1 MSHVKYKTFLLIKIF
16 MVSDDAV
23 YLHDDRQV
31 REYVENDVGKVWNG
45 TYKNYFGR
53 PWNFGQFEDSV
64 LPACCF
70 ILDKS
75 RLKPAERG
83 NPVKVCRAISAM
95 VGFQNNS
102 MIYKAY
108 FD

>member
-1 MSHVKYKTFLLIKIF
+1 MHIIYHNKTYYAESRKIQKMLTNIF

-95 VGFQNNS
+95 VGF
-102 MIYKAY
+102 
-108 FD
+108 

>member
-1 MSHVKYKTFLLIKIF
+1 MDEACESLADPAKSSRKSRKTESTTI
-16 MVSDDAV
+16 VN
-23 YLHDDRQV
+23 
-31 REYVENDVGKVWNG
+31 VENDVGKVWCG
-45 TYKNYFGR
+45 TYKNYSGR

-83 NPVKVCRAISAM
+83 NPARRTRK
-95 VGFQNNS
+95 
-102 MIYKAY
+102 
-108 FD
+108 D